1 MREDQKNLFLAM
13 ALSLMVIIGWNY
25 FYGVPKLDSA
35 RQVETA
41 AQSPIPTQSPS
52 APAQIGSAQTAP
64 GAPGAQAPLPQAS
77 APGSLAPNSLA
88 PNSLAPAAPAIAL
101 APVTREQALAAS
113 PRVPVDTAS
122 LSGSI
127 NLRGA
132 RLDDLRLKQYR
143 QTIKPGSETVTLLN
157 PSGGPETYFVETG
170 FVTAPGAN
178 VAAPG
183 PDTVWTAEGKTLTP
197 TQPLKLSWDNGQGLT
212 FRRTVSVDDQY
223 MFTIVNSVENKS
235 AASVTLYPY
244 ALTSRVG
251 KPKTEGYIVLH
262 EGLLGLVGDSRIQEY
277 TYDAV
282 EKETKATRL
291 MKGEGGWVGITDKYW
306 ATAIIPDQASVIDAR
321 FSASGPNTAR
331 IYQADLLEG
340 ARTLGPGA
348 SLEATHRV
356 FAGAKES
363 KLIDAYQ
370 DKHAIKN
377 FELMIDW
384 GWFYFIT
391 KPLFWLIDFIYGY
404 VGNFG
409 FAILAVTVVVKL
421 VFFPLASR
429 SYESMAKMKAV
440 QPEMKML
447 QDRYKDDKQTLQK
460 ELMELYKR
468 EKINP
473 IAGCLPVIIQI
484 PVFFALYKVI
494 FITIEMRHA
503 PFFGWVQDLSA
514 PDPSN
519 LFTLFGLIP
528 WDPVSIPV
536 FGQFLWLGV
545 WPILMGISMFV
556 QMKMNPEPTDP
567 IQKAIFA
574 WMPVIFTFMLGTFP
588 AGLVIYWTW
597 NNVLS
602 VSQQYYIMRK
612 QGVKIELWENLAGL
626 LRKKP
631 A

>member
-13 ALSLMVIIGWNY
+13 ALSLVVIIGWNY

-35 RQVETA
+35 RQSQTA
-41 AQSPIPTQSPS
+41 TSPPTSSQS
-52 APAQIGSAQTAP
+52 APAGQSAPAA
-64 GAPGAQAPLPQAS
+64 GVNAQAPLPQTA
-77 APGSLAPNSLA
+77 APVAPGAAPQPGSLAPT
-88 PNSLAPAAPAIAL
+88 APAA
-101 APVTREQALAAS
+101 APVLITREQALAAS
-113 PRVPVDTAS
+113 PRIKLDTAS
-122 LSGSI
+122 LTGSI

-132 RLDDLRLKQYR
+132 RLDDLRLKHYR
-143 QTIKPGSETVTLLN
+143 ETIKPGSDTVTLLN
-157 PSGGPETYFVETG
+157 PSTGPHPYFVESG
-170 FVTAPGAN
+170 FVVAPGSN
-178 VAAPG
+178 IAAPG
-183 PDTVWTAEGKTLTP
+183 PETVWTAEGGALTSS
-197 TQPLKLSWDNGQGLT
+197 QPLKLSWDNGQGLT
-212 FRRTVSVDDQY
+212 FRRAISVDDQY
-223 MFTIVNSVENKS
+223 MFTIVNTVENKS
-235 AASVTLYPY
+235 ANPVTLYPY
-244 ALTSRVG
+244 ALTSRAG
-251 KPKTEGYIVLH
+251 KPKTEGYVVLH
-262 EGLLGLVGDSRIQEY
+262 EGLLGVVGDSRIQEY
-277 TYDAV
+277 TYDSI
-282 EKETKATRL
+282 EKEPKSTRL
-291 MKGEGGWVGITDKYW
+291 MKGESGWVGITDKYW
-306 ATAIIPDQASVIDAR
+306 ATAIIPDQASAMDAR
-321 FSASGPNTAR
+321 FSASGPTTAR

-340 ARTLGPGA
+340 ARTISPGG
-348 SLEATHRV
+348 SVEATHRV

-363 KLIDAYQ
+363 KLIDSYQ
-370 DKHAIKN
+370 DKFSIKN

-391 KPLFWLIDFIYGY
+391 KPLFWLIDFIYHF

-409 FAILAVTVVVKL
+409 LAILAVTVVVKL

-447 QDRYKDDKQTLQK
+447 QDRYKEDKQTLQK

-473 IAGCLPVIIQI
+473 VAGCLPVIIQI

-536 FGQFLWLGV
+536 FGQFLWLGI
-545 WPILMGISMFV
+545 WPIAMGVSMFV

-567 IQKAIFA
+567 IQKTMFA

-597 NNVLS
+597 NNILS
-602 VSQQYYIMRK
+602 VSQQYYIMSK

-626 LRKKP
+626 LRKKS